1 MGCCQLSPSG
11 PFIPYLVWVGC
22 QWVAFIDGG
31 KRGPHYNG
39 QTEGATPLHRGGAS
53 LGRNTRTVIQL
64 WYLIATLFGDIRIL
78 GRLSGFT
85 VWLILWCHWF
95 RIMQVELSTCGS
107 VRLFSSMNFACAC
120 FIFYWRNERK
130 MLQATLRNLEC
141 RGDNALAILRSNDG
155 LQFDT
160 TLENNHVQIILNQ
173 CYPLLK
179 GFTADA
185 GIWYRSGLFEWSNDQ
200 YF

>member
-1 MGCCQLSPSG
+1 
-11 PFIPYLVWVGC
+11 
-22 QWVAFIDGG
+22 
-31 KRGPHYNG
+31 
-39 QTEGATPLHRGGAS
+39 
-53 LGRNTRTVIQL
+53 
-64 WYLIATLFGDIRIL
+64 
-78 GRLSGFT
+78 
-85 VWLILWCHWF
+85 
-95 RIMQVELSTCGS
+95 
-107 VRLFSSMNFACAC
+107 
-120 FIFYWRNERK
+120 